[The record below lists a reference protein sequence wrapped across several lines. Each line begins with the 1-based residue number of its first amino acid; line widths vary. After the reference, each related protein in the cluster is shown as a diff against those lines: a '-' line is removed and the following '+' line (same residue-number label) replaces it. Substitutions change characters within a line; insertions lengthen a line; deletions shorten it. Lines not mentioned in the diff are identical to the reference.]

1 MSETCAA
8 PLLRHAVIAGAN
20 KCGTTSLF
28 RYLAAHPGVRGSRVK
43 ETGFFLRD
51 RGAQSEALAAYLQ
64 NFAAS
69 DSLENRVLLEATPRY
84 LEMGRAVARRIH
96 GLIPET
102 RLIFLL
108 RDPVERFQSFYRSKQ
123 GFSDFEV
130 SRLTFAEFSQRALSE
145 AKSLEDEDSDQGQST
160 PFGRELLKGR
170 YVVYLRN
177 YLEIFPPSSLR
188 ILYLEHLR
196 DRPVSAMTDACHFL
210 ALDPAMYENFQFNVE
225 NKSRIHR
232 HAGLRTFAT
241 RTNRRLEP
249 MLNRAPWLRRAAR
262 FGYGLLNTPRTDSAH
277 GIATADVEMLRDYYA
292 PFNRDLAQLV
302 SQLRLA
308 PCAPVWAQLPSV
320 GDSTRRTSL
329 GS

>member
-8 PLLRHAVIAGAN
+8 PLLRQAVIAGAN

-64 NFAAS
+64 NFASS
-69 DSLENRVLLEATPRY
+69 DSLENKVLLEATPRY
-84 LEMGRAVARRIH
+84 LEMGRAAALRIH
-96 GLIPET
+96 SLIPGT

-108 RDPVERFQSFYRSKQ
+108 RDPVDRFQSFYRSKQ
-123 GFSDFEV
+123 GFRDSEV

-145 AKSLEDEDSDQGQST
+145 AKSLEDEDSEQGQLT

-170 YVVYLRN
+170 YAVYLRY

-188 ILYLEHLR
+188 ILYLEHLH
-196 DRPVSAMTDACHFL
+196 DRPVSAMTDACQFL
-210 ALDPAMYENFQFNVE
+210 GLDPAMYENFQFDVE

-241 RTNRRLEP
+241 RTSRRLEP
-249 MLNRAPWLRRAAR
+249 MLNRASWLRRAAR
-262 FGYGLLNTPRTDSAH
+262 SAYNALNTSTAESTLTLVP
-277 GIATADVEMLRDYYA
+277 ADVRRLRAYYA
-292 PFNRDLAQLV
+292 PFNSELAQLAIE
-302 SQLRLA
+302 LHLA
-308 PCAPVWAQLPSV
+308 RGAPPWISTPVRRGLAQA
-320 GDSTRRTSL
+320 L
-329 GS
+329 GPNA